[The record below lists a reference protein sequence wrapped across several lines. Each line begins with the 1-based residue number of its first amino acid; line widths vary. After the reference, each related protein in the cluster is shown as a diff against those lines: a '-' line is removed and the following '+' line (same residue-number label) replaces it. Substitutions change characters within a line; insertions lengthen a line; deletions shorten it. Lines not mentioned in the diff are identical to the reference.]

1 MNEIEKYYNKFNED
15 KRLNTRHGQVEFFVT
30 NAYIEK
36 YINNKQNL
44 NILDIGAGTGKYSI
58 YYSEK
63 GHNVCAVELVKQNL
77 VRLQEKNSSV
87 LSRQGNALDLSY
99 YKDNS
104 FDITLLLG
112 PMYHLFSEEDK
123 AKALS
128 EALRVTK
135 PNGYVF
141 VGYVMND
148 YAIISFGF
156 KDRNIIESISN
167 KKVDANFH
175 IQNKIEDL
183 YSYVRVEDINKINTF
198 CNAKRVELVGVD
210 GATDYIRPY
219 INKLTEEEFS
229 IFKQYQLSISNRQEL
244 VGASSHTLD
253 ILVKE

>member
-1 MNEIEKYYNKFNED
+1 MSKKIIFLCFISVLLVTGCGNKSYKCHKF
-15 KRLNTRHGQVEFFVT
+15 
-30 NAYIEK
+30 
-36 YINNKQNL
+36 
-44 NILDIGAGTGKYSI
+44 

-175 IQNKIEDL
+175 IQNKYQYL
-183 YSYVRVEDINKINTF
+183 RV
-198 CNAKRVELVGVD
+198 
-210 GATDYIRPY
+210 
-219 INKLTEEEFS
+219 
-229 IFKQYQLSISNRQEL
+229 
-244 VGASSHTLD
+244 
-253 ILVKE
+253 